1 MRVTQS
7 MYYDS
12 IYGNNNSKLN
22 RELFDVNKQI
32 ASGLKIQYAKDGVRT
47 FTETMRLDNEV
58 VVLDQIKKSTESG
71 FKVANQTDQ
80 VLNEFTDSM
89 NRMRTLLV
97 QAANGTNDETSLD
110 AIADELRGIEKNL
123 KGLANTSINGQFL
136 FSGSKVDTRPI
147 SDDGIYH
154 GDNKA
159 MNAFVGSRNQQQY
172 NLTGADLFLGEEKLR
187 PRELTSNVVNSNL
200 LDNSSSLT
208 PSSTLR
214 ELMGD
219 KDNDANT
226 VNTPYFYLR
235 GTQSDGTTFKKK
247 IDTLNSN
254 NTIEDLLDEIG
265 KAYGNTGSLD
275 VVNVRLGDSGEIIVE
290 DKLKGSSKLDFHM
303 VGAIDYSNGGAAN
316 KTDIDDLDSG
326 ETTYPPTGNLY
337 VKEFVK
343 SGLESASGAANNIEG
358 LVYDRTK
365 FEKSGTHL
373 SSNVSQ
379 ILKKTHLITENG
391 MVIDTISPEKENAF
405 AKPSTLLSEVADPKK
420 EITPP
425 TDPKTYTL
433 DGTNFVLSGT
443 DTGGNTFNVTIN
455 LKSSANGGSTF
466 SPDGG
471 ATNYKIFNMDPNG
484 RDAVDADKMTY
495 QQLMDVMNMVT
506 TATYPTTNSPDDYDI
521 AIKKSQLKG
530 NTSLSYDGKLQFHD
544 LQSSG
549 TNGTRAE
556 IALYDANSD
565 DFSKEASVMTFN
577 TNNALTIRDPKTDF
591 FKTIDEMITA
601 VEDHKL
607 YPDASSGHLRN
618 VGIENALAKM
628 DDLQDHVFRMHSKI
642 GAQSNT
648 LSTAQER
655 TEILRISTMSLR
667 SSVIDTDLAESSL
680 RLQQLTT
687 NYQAM
692 LSTVGKVS
700 QLSLVNYL

>member
-32 ASGLKIQYAKDGVRT
+32 ASGLKIQYAKDDVRT
-47 FTETMRLDNEV
+47 FTETMRLDNEIT
-58 VVLDQIKKSTESG
+58 VLEQIKTSTESG
-71 FKVANQTDQ
+71 YKVANQTDQ

-187 PRELTSNVVNSNL
+187 SRELTSNVSNSNL
-200 LDNSSSLT
+200 LDNTALT

-219 KDNDANT
+219 KDEDENT

-247 IDTLNSN
+247 IDNLNSN
-254 NTIEDLLDEIG
+254 NTVQDLLNEIG
-265 KAYGNTGSLD
+265 KAYGNIGSLD
-275 VVNVRLGDSGEIIVE
+275 VVTVRLNEAGEIVVE
-290 DKLKGSSKLDFHM
+290 DKLRGSSKLDFHM
-303 VGAIDYSNGGAAN
+303 VGAIDYSNSGAAN

-337 VKEFVK
+337 IKEFVK
-343 SGLESASGAANNIEG
+343 SGLEPASGAATNIEG

-379 ILKKTHLITENG
+379 ILKKTHLVTENG
-391 MVIDTISPEKENAF
+391 MIIDTISPEKENAF
-405 AKPSTLLSEVADPKK
+405 ADPSTLLSEVADPKK
-420 EITPP
+420 EINPP
-425 TDPKTYTL
+425 TNPKTYTL
-433 DGTNFVLSGT
+433 DGSKLTLSGT
-443 DTGGNTFNVTIN
+443 DTAGNAFNVTIN
-455 LKSSANGGSTF
+455 LKNSANGGSTF
-466 SPDGG
+466 SPDNG
-471 ATNYKIFNMDPNG
+471 ATNYKIFNMNTDG
-484 RDAVDADKMTY
+484 RDAVDADEMTY
-495 QQLMDVMNMVT
+495 QQLMDVMNMVVT
-506 TATYPTTNSPDDYDI
+506 GTYPATEDNENDYDK
-521 AIKKSQLKG
+521 AIKEAELKG
-530 NTSLSYDGKLQFHD
+530 STYLSYDGKIQFHD

-549 TNGTRAE
+549 TNGTQAE

-577 TNNALTIRDPKTDF
+577 TNNALTVRDPKTDF
-591 FKTIDEMITA
+591 FKTIDEMIAA

-607 YPDASSGHLRN
+607 YPDVSSGHLRN

-667 SSVIDTDLAESSL
+667 SSVVDTDLAESSL

-692 LSTVGKVS
+692 LST
-700 QLSLVNYL
+700 